1 MGATGQNPGSP
12 GFALPRDEAEQV
24 RRARDIEREIE
35 EMLADGTLRALIDSL
50 PASIAAIIATAVN
63 TITLGVSGN
72 ATVGGTLGVTGRS
85 TLTGGVT
92 SADVKS
98 RTLSVSYDAVYID
111 VNNIMGKSPSA
122 LRFKQ
127 DLEKYNFD
135 PNIVDLMQGFT
146 FRLIG
151 AVEALGEAAPREHG
165 YIADYLDAVG
175 LGMFVRRDE
184 DGQFSGLAYERL
196 VMVAIDSLKDAR
208 RIIRAQQREIAEM
221 KADIAAIKGKLGL

>member
-1 MGATGQNPGSP
+1 MGYGTQSTDPFDQLFELLRTFGLRLAELERPTGSQTYQAVQKLTALVNGLLAQVNGIFS
-12 GFALPRDEAEQV
+12 GFV
-24 RRARDIEREIE
+24 TI
-35 EMLADGTLRALIDSL
+35 GT
-50 PASIAAIIATAVN
+50 
-63 TITLGVSGN
+63 TLDV
-72 ATVGGTLGVTGRS
+72 VGRS

-135 PNIVDLMQGFT
+135 PNIIDLMQGFT

-208 RIIRAQQREIAEM
+208 RTIRSQQDEIAEM
-221 KADIAAIKGKLGL
+221 KTDLAAIKSNLGL